1 MADENVQEKLDN
13 ANPKDGS
20 LVAGRDALLDVATPI
35 AVTQGLQSL
44 GKKIIGRVNIDRLK
58 HGKDTSLGHKN
69 SLAGNVE
76 KKSDEL
82 KELMVQ
88 NKNAAKEANDTK
100 NIASPLMVIM
110 NNFRKEAEI
119 GPLVDKDI
127 EKILK
132 EDAGLNPSKVD
143 RAIKR
148 WYNKNK
154 DSGNVAKLIEAKDP
168 DVTWGHSLRVSETT
182 YQVAKKYG
190 LNEKEAQKLA
200 DAALLHDIGKVQVPE
215 AALNTEAN
223 FKEDQ
228 FKHLKK
234 WLDDHDIRG
243 AEILSS
249 TPYEAEIAKGHHW
262 THGHSDKSTNSG
274 LVSISDIYD
283 ATVSPRSYK
292 SKMSVDKALNSEKGI
307 RWNINQGEITE
318 DYLDLIKALEK
329 DGLLKDY
336 YKIESPL
343 RDAYKSMKAN
353 AIKSKVMK
361 DYETSNDKTLG
372 AILEAMFMRQHF
384 TKNLDKGGIKPTN
397 APTASEVLSSASP
410 SYRSKTDK
418 VNEIKKWYEKGYSN
432 NEIDKLIVETDF
444 NNNKDVTKLWK
455 VMNDYI
461 NSLD

>member
-1 MADENVQEKLDN
+1 M
-13 ANPKDGS
+13 
-20 LVAGRDALLDVATPI
+20 
-35 AVTQGLQSL
+35 
-44 GKKIIGRVNIDRLK
+44 
-58 HGKDTSLGHKN
+58 
-69 SLAGNVE
+69 
-76 KKSDEL
+76 
-82 KELMVQ
+82 
-88 NKNAAKEANDTK
+88 
-100 NIASPLMVIM
+100 
-110 NNFRKEAEI
+110 
-119 GPLVDKDI
+119 
-127 EKILK
+127 
-132 EDAGLNPSKVD
+132 
-143 RAIKR
+143 
-148 WYNKNK
+148 
-154 DSGNVAKLIEAKDP
+154 
-168 DVTWGHSLRVSETT
+168 RVSETT

-190 LNEKEAQKLA
+190 LNEKEAQRLA

-292 SKMSVDKALNSEKGI
+292 PKMSVDKALNSEKGI
-307 RWNINQGEITE
+307 RWNINHGEITE

-336 YKIESPL
+336 YKVESPL

-418 VNEIKKWYEKGYSN
+418 VNEIKKWYEKGYFN
-432 NEIDKLIVETDF
+432 DEIDSLIMKTDF